1 MSPPAPRLSFPA
13 LLFPGSEHKPSHKPS
28 RSDVLN
34 ADEAFLTSTSL
45 CLCPIKSLNKN
56 KIGDSD
62 DAWGPVR
69 SRSDLLSERDEY

>member
-1 MSPPAPRLSFPA
+1 M
-13 LLFPGSEHKPSHKPS
+13 
-28 RSDVLN
+28 LN